1 MAAIDSDRGEVH
13 DRLHRSSDRV
23 RRGLG
28 LADVGVGHRSGRSP
42 GALIDVQMIVDGD
55 GDGLTNL
62 GYMVEVIV
70 DAEV

>member
-1 MAAIDSDRGEVH
+1 
-13 DRLHRSSDRV
+13 
-23 RRGLG
+23 
-28 LADVGVGHRSGRSP
+28 
-42 GALIDVQMIVDGD
+42 MIVDGD

>member
-1 MAAIDSDRGEVH
+1 V
-13 DRLHRSSDRV
+13 
-23 RRGLG
+23 
-28 LADVGVGHRSGRSP
+28 
-42 GALIDVQMIVDGD
+42 IVDGD